1 MISHHFNSMVKAYP
15 KADSCSWVKEPQR
28 VIGSARYPR
37 LPGVVASPDR
47 ARRGVAGITVAGIT
61 LEVGDSRPAVDKTES
76 SSLCDGLCTV
86 PASIIEPAHM
96 LNHHEL
102 WPS

>member
-1 MISHHFNSMVKAYP
+1 MVKAYP
-15 KADSCSWVKEPQR
+15 KAASCSWVKEPQR

-47 ARRGVAGITVAGIT
+47 DRRGVAGIT

-86 PASIIEPAHM
+86 PPSIIEPAHM